1 MQEGDMR
8 TPAVISTLLL
18 SAAIGLPQGRPFTG
32 EIMDSQCAGMG
43 SHARMMQGVEAKD
56 VKECTRKCVEQLRG
70 KYVLFDAATKTT
82 YQLDNQGKAAAF
94 AGQKVSVKGAL
105 DAASKTIRVE
115 SVEAQ

>member
-1 MQEGDMR
+1 MR
-8 TPAVISTLLL
+8 SAAVISTLLL
-18 SAAIGLPQGRPFTG
+18 AAAIGLPQSRSFTG

-56 VKECTRKCVEQLRG
+56 VKECTQKCVQQLGG
-70 KYVLFDAATKTT
+70 KYVLFDPATKTT
-82 YQLDNQGKAAAF
+82 YQLDNQGKAGAF
-94 AGQKVSVKGAL
+94 AGRKVSVKGTL

>member
-1 MQEGDMR
+1 MR

-18 SAAIGLPQGRPFTG
+18 TAAIGLPQGRSFAG
-32 EIMDSQCAGMG
+32 EIMDSQCAGMA

-56 VKECTRKCVEQLRG
+56 AKECTQKCVQQLGG
-70 KYVLFDAATKTT
+70 KYVLFDSAAKAT

-94 AGQKVSVKGAL
+94 AGRKVSVKGTL
-105 DAASKTIRVE
+105 DAATKTIRVE